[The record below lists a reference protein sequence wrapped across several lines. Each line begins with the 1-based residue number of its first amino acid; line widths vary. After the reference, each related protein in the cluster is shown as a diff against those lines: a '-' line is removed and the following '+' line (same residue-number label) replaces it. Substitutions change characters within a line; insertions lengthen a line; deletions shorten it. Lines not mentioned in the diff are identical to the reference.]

1 MAVSAAEQTYATH
14 HRWLVPWHF
23 IAAPLLAANVIVA
36 AIAVFKNPGFTTTW
50 LLLVSIALLLT
61 LFTARSMATTNQD
74 RLIRLEERLRLN
86 RLMPGREADIAKL
99 TVDQL
104 IELRFACDEEAPGLV
119 DRALA
124 GELRGRND
132 IKKEVKTW
140 RGDVLRI

>member
-1 MAVSAAEQTYATH
+1 MAVSAAEQTYETH

-23 IAAPLLAANVIVA
+23 IAFPLLAANVIVA

-50 LLLVSIALLLT
+50 LLLVAIALLLT
-61 LFTARSMATTNQD
+61 LFTARTMATVNQD

-86 RLMPGREADIAKL
+86 RLMPGREADIDKL

-104 IELRFACDEEAPGLV
+104 VGLRFASDGEVPGLV
-119 DRALA
+119 DRVLA
-124 GELRGRND
+124 GDLKGRDD

-140 RGDVLRI
+140 RGDTLRV